1 MIKRRFY
8 KVDHGGRDASDAS
21 SSSSDSEIEAEAT
34 DESESEDDEMLEPEV
49 KQDNNDDDAGSA
61 SSGYKCEDSF
71 GNDVDANSSGLFL
84 SDDDDGTLNERP
96 KLKNKE
102 LSSKRDH
109 EVLEKKS
116 KVLVDE
122 NKSVPVDA
130 LSYILKC
137 KSVFKC
143 RICPRIICLNEAML
157 RDHVQSKRHAHSEKL
172 LNQGRLKA
180 ILNSD
185 GEIENLDVSDVE
197 ANDSEDDEDKD
208 HYKRQKQNK
217 KKFKKKRDLNV
228 NSRKIQSPKG
238 SAKKKGKK

>member
-61 SSGYKCEDSF
+61 SSG
-71 GNDVDANSSGLFL
+71 LFL
-84 SDDDDGTLNERP
+84 SEDDDGTLNERP
-96 KLKNKE
+96 KSKNKE
-102 LSSKRDH
+102 LSRRDH

-157 RDHVQSKRHAHSEKL
+157 RDHLQSKRHAHSEKL
-172 LNQGRLKA
+172 LNEGRLKA

-197 ANDSEDDEDKD
+197 ANDTEDDEDKD
-208 HYKRQKQNK
+208 HYKRQQQNK

-228 NSRKIQSPKG
+228 NSRKMQSPKG
-238 SAKKKGKK
+238 SAKKKAKNEN

>member
-61 SSGYKCEDSF
+61 
-71 GNDVDANSSGLFL
+71 SSGLFL